1 MKELTIREY
10 KGINAIDSREVAEM
24 IGKNHSH
31 LCRDIQGYIKVIGQN
46 PKLDSDKF
54 FIESSYKSGTG
65 KEYTCY
71 LLTKQGCEMV
81 ANKMT
86 GEKGILFTAEYVEAF
101 NKMEQSIK
109 HEQIVNIGELS
120 PELQMFKQIFDTVAK
135 QELAQKQMRKDIED
149 NRKELQGIREVI
161 TISIDNWRDD
171 CNNLIKKIGIKAGG
185 YSSIQDVRVE
195 IYNALDKRMGVKLQ
209 TRLENKRDR
218 MRKEGV
224 GKTKIKKVNCLDII
238 AEDKKLIEGYVAI
251 VKEMA
256 IKFGVDKE

>member
-1 MKELTIREY
+1 MKELTIREHE
-10 KGINAIDSREVAEM
+10 GINAIDSREVAEM
-24 IGKNHSH
+24 MEVQHKHLLEKIDGINKDFVAENVATKKYWQESTFENRGKQYRNF
-31 LCRDIQGYIKVIGQN
+31 LV
-46 PKLDSDKF
+46 
-54 FIESSYKSGTG
+54 
-65 KEYTCY
+65 
-71 LLTKQGCEMV
+71 TKRGCEFL
-81 ANKMT
+81 AHKTT
-86 GEKGILFTAEYVEAF
+86 GTKGNLFTDRYMDRFEQMKEHIK
-101 NKMEQSIK
+101 NK
-109 HEQIVNIGELS
+109 QIVNIGELS

-135 QELAQKQMRKDIED
+135 QELEQKQMKKDIED

-161 TISIDNWRDD
+161 TISTDNWRDD
-171 CNNLIKKIGIKAGG
+171 CNKLIKKIGIKAGG

-224 GKTKIKKVNCLDII
+224 GKTKIKKINCLDII

>member
-1 MKELTIREY
+1 MKELIVREHE
-10 KGINAIDSREVAEM
+10 GINVIDSREVAEM
-24 IGKNHSH
+24 MEVQHKDLLKKIDSINEDFGSEKVRHEKYWQESTFENRGKQYRNF
-31 LCRDIQGYIKVIGQN
+31 LI
-46 PKLDSDKF
+46 
-54 FIESSYKSGTG
+54 
-65 KEYTCY
+65 
-71 LLTKQGCEMV
+71 TKRGCEFL
-81 ANKMT
+81 AHKTT
-86 GEKGILFTAEYVEAF
+86 GTKGNLFTDRYMDRF
-101 NKMEQSIK
+101 EQMKEHIRN
-109 HEQIVNIGELS
+109 EQIVNIGELS

-135 QELAQKQMRKDIED
+135 QELEQKQMKKDIED

-161 TISIDNWRDD
+161 TISTDNWRDD

-185 YSSIQDVRVE
+185 YSSIQDIRVE

-224 GKTKIKKVNCLDII
+224 GKNKIKKINCLDII

>member
-1 MKELTIREY
+1 MKELTIRDY
-10 KGINAIDSREVAEM
+10 NGVNVTDSKEVAEM
-24 IGKNHSH
+24 IGKKHDK
-31 LCRDIQGYIKVIGQN
+31 LLRDIRGYIEIISHS
-46 PKLDSDKF
+46 PKLESENF
-54 FIESSYKSGTG
+54 FIES
-65 KEYTCY
+65 EYFNSRNQKQPCY

-135 QELAQKQMRKDIED
+135 QELEQKQMKKDIED

-161 TISIDNWRDD
+161 TISTDNWRDD

-218 MRKEGV
+218 MRKEGI

>member
-1 MKELTIREY
+1 MKELTVREHE
-10 KGINAIDSREVAEM
+10 GINAIDSREVAEM
-24 IGKNHSH
+24 MEVQHKDLLKKIDSINEDFGSEKVRHEKYWQESTFENRGKQYRNF
-31 LCRDIQGYIKVIGQN
+31 LI
-46 PKLDSDKF
+46 
-54 FIESSYKSGTG
+54 
-65 KEYTCY
+65 
-71 LLTKQGCEMV
+71 TKRGCEFL
-81 ANKMT
+81 AHKTT
-86 GEKGILFTAEYVEAF
+86 GTKGNLFTDRYMDRF
-101 NKMEQSIK
+101 EQMKEHIK
-109 HEQIVNIGELS
+109 NEQIVNIGELS

-135 QELAQKQMRKDIED
+135 QELEQKQLRKDIED

-161 TISIDNWRDD
+161 TISTDNWRDD

-218 MRKEGV
+218 MRKEGI

>member
-1 MKELTIREY
+1 MKELTVREHE
-10 KGINAIDSREVAEM
+10 GINVIDSREVSEMMEVQHKHLLEKIDGINKDFVAENVATKKYWQESTFENR
-24 IGKNHSH
+24 GKQYRNF
-31 LCRDIQGYIKVIGQN
+31 LI
-46 PKLDSDKF
+46 
-54 FIESSYKSGTG
+54 
-65 KEYTCY
+65 
-71 LLTKQGCEMV
+71 TKRGCEFL
-81 ANKMT
+81 AHKTT
-86 GEKGILFTAEYVEAF
+86 GTKGNLFTDRYMDRF
-101 NKMEQSIK
+101 EQMKEHIK
-109 HEQIVNIGELS
+109 NEQIVNIGELS

-135 QELAQKQMRKDIED
+135 QELEQKQMKKDIED

-161 TISIDNWRDD
+161 TISTDNWRDD

-218 MRKEGV
+218 MRKEGI